1 MIVGIDSECQDEFTA
16 LAGSAGD
23 FYGTTVLLDHCFGVI
38 ESEAIALDI
47 VDIAGGN
54 AIEFVEDVLLLVR
67 RYSDTVVQDTDF
79 DSFIGS
85 FCSDV
90 DVDRFSGVFDG
101 VVYEV
106 TDDV

>member
-38 ESEAIALDI
+38 EAKAIALDI
-47 VDIAGGN
+47 VDIAGGD
-54 AIEFVEDVLLLVR
+54 AVEFFEDVLLLVGG
-67 RYSDTVVQDTDF
+67 DADAVVSYTDF
-79 DSFIGS
+79 GACIGG
-85 FCSDV
+85 FRRDV
-90 DVDRFSGVFDG
+90 DADRGAGVFDG
-101 VVYEV
+101 VVDEV